1 MSTRPRTARFR
12 TWVTPETLALIE
24 RAAEIR
30 GQSVMSDFVA
40 ETALAAAHR
49 AITQA
54 ELTRAV
60 MEHHEAFARTI
71 LKPTNSAPR

>member
-1 MSTRPRTARFR
+1 MSTRPRTVRFR
-12 TWVTPETLALIE
+12 PRVTPETFALVA

-30 GQSVMSDFVA
+30 GQSMNDFIA
-40 ETALAAAHR
+40 ETAVAAAHR
-49 AITQA
+49 AIAQA

-71 LKPTNSAPR
+71 PKPTSSAPR

>member
-1 MSTRPRTARFR
+1 MSTRPRTARFP
-12 TWVTPETLALIE
+12 TWVTPETLALMV

-30 GQSVMSDFVA
+30 GQSVSDFVA
-40 ETALAAAHR
+40 ETALAAAHP
-49 AITQA
+49 AITQV

-60 MEHHEAFARTI
+60 MEHHEAFTRTI

>member
-1 MSTRPRTARFR
+1 
-12 TWVTPETLALIE
+12 VE

-30 GQSVMSDFVA
+30 GQSMSDFVA

-49 AITQA
+49 AIAQA

>member
-1 MSTRPRTARFR
+1 MSTRPRTVRFR
-12 TWVTPETLALIE
+12 PRVTPETFALVE

-30 GQSVMSDFVA
+30 GQSVSDFVA

-60 MEHHEAFARTI
+60 MEHHEAFTRTI

>member
-1 MSTRPRTARFR
+1 MSTRPRTVRFR
-12 TWVTPETLALIE
+12 PRVTPETFALVA

-30 GQSVMSDFVA
+30 GQSMNDFIA
-40 ETALAAAHR
+40 ETAVAAAHR
-49 AITQA
+49 AIAQA

>member
-1 MSTRPRTARFR
+1 
-12 TWVTPETLALIE
+12 VE

-30 GQSVMSDFVA
+30 GQSVSDFVA

-54 ELTRAV
+54 ELTRAM
-60 MEHHEAFARTI
+60 MEHHEAFART
-71 LKPTNSAPR
+71 S